1 MRILNV
7 AEKNDAA
14 KNIAEIL
21 SGGRINRRE
30 GLSKFNKIYEF
41 TYNFG
46 GAHAT
51 MVMTSV
57 SGHLLNYEFSPAFKS
72 WHASDPLVLFD
83 APVSKG
89 VIKDGEPIKETLQ
102 REVRR
107 CDRLIIWT
115 DCDREG
121 ENIGVEIVNVCREV
135 KPNIEVFRAKFSEIT
150 PVAIT
155 RAVNQLSVPD
165 YRVSAAVDGRQEL
178 DLRIGAAFTRFQT
191 LRLRRVFPRALSNQ
205 LISYGSCQFPTLGF
219 VVERFREV
227 DRFIPEPFWRIV
239 VTAEHNGKAVDFQW
253 KRGRLFDQ
261 DACKAYYEHLL
272 ENRYGQVVEVVKR
285 PKSKLRPV
293 ALDTVE
299 LEKLATRKLRIG
311 AKAVMQLAERLYT
324 RGFISYPRTETNIFP
339 PNLDLA
345 ELVRLQT
352 QDNRW
357 SDFASRILQTG
368 VNPRNGKSTDKAHP
382 PIHPLKAGVGLQ
394 GDEARLFEL
403 ITRHFLGC
411 ISADAQGAETLVRLC
426 VGKPSVPD
434 ASSRSTLLSSED
446 GEIFDAKG
454 LVILQSNYLEVY
466 IYDRWVERD
475 MPDFQLGTWL
485 LPTNIEILSGQTS
498 PPPLLTEADLISLM
512 DRHGIGTDATHAD
525 HIETIKQ
532 RLYVGLEQ
540 GKFLVPGQLGMGLVE
555 GYDSMGF
562 EMSKP
567 HLRAELEADL
577 RLICDGRKTK
587 DEVLH
592 RHLDKYKRLFRQAV
606 AQAFH
611 LDRALA
617 VRLEQPAEN
626 VSDMT
631 GSIGE
636 ISVISG
642 RHSCDTL
649 TSHVTTCP
657 SCSRAVLLKQKRST
671 QHPLSEVPSND
682 SNSSSRSDTGR
693 TNSWFLSCTGY
704 PLCRYAVWF
713 PDSVVHVRVIHGVG
727 GPEMCPQCRSSLNPA
742 DGSARGPFKLAIRL
756 SPNSRL
762 PNGYHQDDPNK
773 EYVMCIFCDTDVQIA
788 LGIRI
793 PQVQTMRPQSPSV
806 NPPDSHE
813 SGDPSS
819 ASGPAPFSVT
829 NNPSGVPRRSFIP
842 VSMLPIQTMTPA
854 HQTFRFPCSS
864 DFTSRGS
871 TRPAQDIP
879 PVDEDSVVCNCGYQ
893 SVLLTVKKPGPNQ
906 GRLFYRCAGGEA
918 GTCDFFLWKSP
929 PTADISGPLAASTQ
943 QPGSSFPGP
952 EGNLVSSRTPT
963 LAVPNEA
970 PWSTS
975 GLGPSDSGSTVL
987 CRCGEPAKLLRVT
1000 KATANQGREFYACPN
1015 GRSGGGP
1022 STGCNFFQWADA
1034 GGNRTQSTGHPF
1046 SLPNSPWSPTRQQQR
1061 QTELSASDSAVSLGH
1076 VPLWPP
1082 PPSAGLRARSTRRG
1096 PSTSGRTGST
1106 TGRKCGLCGE
1116 PGHIRTRCPRA
1127 NSVD

>member
-1 MRILNV
+1 MLLFLFGY
-7 AEKNDAA
+7 A
-14 KNIAEIL
+14 IAEYCSRCFSHL
-21 SGGRINRRE
+21 
-30 GLSKFNKIYEF
+30 
-41 TYNFG
+41 TV
-46 GAHAT
+46 
-51 MVMTSV
+51 VMSDV
-57 SGHLLNYEFSPAFKS
+57 STDSCFS
-72 WHASDPLVLFD
+72 LF
-83 APVSKG
+83 
-89 VIKDGEPIKETLQ
+89 E
-102 REVRR
+102 
-107 CDRLIIWT
+107 
-115 DCDREG
+115 
-121 ENIGVEIVNVCREV
+121 
-135 KPNIEVFRAKFSEIT
+135 
-150 PVAIT
+150 
-155 RAVNQLSVPD
+155 
-165 YRVSAAVDGRQEL
+165 
-178 DLRIGAAFTRFQT
+178 
-191 LRLRRVFPRALSNQ
+191 
-205 LISYGSCQFPTLGF
+205 
-219 VVERFREV
+219 
-227 DRFIPEPFWRIV
+227 

-253 KRGRLFDQ
+253 KRGRLFDH

-272 ENRYGQVVEVVKR
+272 ENRYGQVIEVVKR
-285 PKSKLRPV
+285 PKSKFRPV

-311 AKAVMQLAERLYT
+311 AKAAMQLAERLYT

-345 ELVRLQT
+345 TLVRLQT

-382 PIHPLKAGVGLQ
+382 PIHPLKAGAGLQ

-403 ITRHFLGC
+403 ITRHFLAC
-411 ISADAQGAETLVRLC
+411 VSADAQGAETLVRLC

-475 MPDFQLGTWL
+475 MPDFQLGAWL
-485 LPTNIEILSGQTS
+485 LPTNIEIISGQTS
-498 PPPLLTEADLISLM
+498 PPPLLTEADLIALM
-512 DRHGIGTDATHAD
+512 DRHGIGTDATHAE

-587 DEVLH
+587 DEVLR
-592 RHLDKYKRLFRQAV
+592 RHLEKYKRLFQQAV
-606 AQAFH
+606 AQAFR
-611 LDRALA
+611 LDQALA
-617 VRLEQPAEN
+617 ARLEQPAEN

-636 ISVISG
+636 ISAISG
-642 RHSCDTL
+642 RHPSNTL

-657 SCSRAVLLKQKRST
+657 SCSRAVVLKQKRSP

-682 SNSSSRSDTGR
+682 SNFSSRPDSDR
-693 TNSWFLSCTGY
+693 ANSWFLSCTGY

-713 PDSVVHVRVIHGVG
+713 PDSVVHVRVIHGVS
-727 GPEMCPQCRSSLNPA
+727 GPEMCPQCRSALNPV
-742 DGSARGPFKLAIRL
+742 DGSARGPFKLGIRL

-793 PQVQTMRPQSPSV
+793 PQVQTMRPQSPPV

-813 SGDPSS
+813 SSS
-819 ASGPAPFSVT
+819 VIGPVPFSVT
-829 NNPSGVPRRSFIP
+829 HNPSGIPRSSIP
-842 VSMLPIQTMTPA
+842 VSMLPIQAMTPA

-871 TRPAQDIP
+871 TRPTQNTP
-879 PVDEDSVVCNCGYQ
+879 PIDEDAVVCNCGYQ

-906 GRLFYRCAGGEA
+906 GRLFYRCGGGEA
-918 GTCDFFLWKSP
+918 GTCDFFLWKNP
-929 PTADISGPLAASTQ
+929 PTTDISGPLATSTQ
-943 QPGSSFPGP
+943 HPVSDFPGP

-963 LAVPNEA
+963 SAAPNGA

-975 GLGPSDSGSTVL
+975 GLGPSDPGSTVL

-1034 GGNRTQSTGHPF
+1034 GGSRTQSAGHPL
-1046 SLPNSPWSPTRQQQR
+1046 SLSNSPWSSTTTVRR

-1096 PSTSGRTGST
+1096 AGTTGRTGSIT
-1106 TGRKCGLCGE
+1106 SRKCGLCGE
-1116 PGHIRTRCPRA
+1116 PGHTRTRCPRA